1 MTGFAFRGANTES
14 NDPGQT
20 DPPKVE
26 IPGIAGRKLLYLF
39 PLLLLLLFPLLFLF
53 LLFPLL
59 LRLLRLLLFLS
70 FYRSYLM

>member
-26 IPGIAGRKLLYLF
+26 IPGIAGRKLSS
-39 PLLLLLLFPLLFLF
+39 PLWEAAATAMKYIKMCPHFSSCLLPI
-53 LLFPLL
+53 
-59 LRLLRLLLFLS
+59 
-70 FYRSYLM
+70 